1 MPDDPL
7 DLPTGSPGAGTPGGG
22 DAPPVAAGSPP
33 GASVQPQGGA
43 PSPGV
48 LPPTGGA
55 IPQSVKAA
63 GKEGRAIDVVRA
75 CTLALRQEAVPFI
88 SDRDFS
94 HSVMEAI
101 LKLEKFVPAPGEHD
115 DQAGGM
121 HKVQQAIAARRA
133 GAGPGGPGGPAPM
146 PGGRPPGMQ
155 QMPPGGGAPPGM
167 TAPPAG

>member
-1 MPDDPL
+1 MPDDPSQ
-7 DLPTGSPGAGTPGGG
+7 DQMPDGPGAGTPGGQ
-22 DAPPVAAGSPP
+22 PPVAAGSPP
-33 GASVQPQGGA
+33 GASAQPQGGA

-48 LPPTGGA
+48 LPPMGGA
-55 IPQSVKAA
+55 VPQGVKAA
-63 GKEGRAIDVVRA
+63 GKEARAIDVVRA
-75 CTLALRQEAVPFI
+75 CTLALRQDAVPFI
-88 SDRDFS
+88 TDRDFS

-133 GAGPGGPGGPAPM
+133 GAGMGGGPAPM

-155 QMPPGGGAPPGM
+155 QMPPGGGGAPPGM